1 MTNFEVEFSEESLF
15 QLRGMDIPLAKRI
28 IQKIESTKSDPHR
41 FFVRLVGRTEYKLR
55 VGDYRVI
62 ADLEENRRVI
72 VVRSLGHRRNIY
84 K

>member
-28 IQKIESTKSDPHR
+28 IQKIESTRSDPHR

-62 ADLEENRRVI
+62 ADIEEKRRVI